1 MELTDNK
8 DDFFSASIPLPSEKQ
23 VQAVVEEYQASIDVF
38 FNTYNKDS
46 KSLHCDDNFDT
57 SDKNNLD
64 HGREILVAS
73 NYEVSALAS
82 ENVVL
87 FNEPTL
93 LAEVTVSHLPHD
105 EAARNI
111 RLISYGGLEK
121 KSISKI
127 IENKTVSTFGEY
139 GSYTVSTFSVYD
151 YVNGIILPKKAKFQ
165 SVKAA
170 PLRSIVANVGHLERL
185 QAAYAKLK
193 QSGTESSLS
202 WQASLSTAKDLLRE
216 GEQRLSIVRSEI
228 EQLSIQKELTQN
240 TFSTTK
246 ENVDSLKALEIE
258 TQDSIESKTAEVNE
272 LTNKSATIFLEV
284 EQLSKSRK
292 SIFDNLKNDR
302 DELTEIRKELN
313 EAKKQKLLS
322 NYEAIAHTQEAGK
335 QTLKYYGAS
344 ALVFFALCRFV
355 HYLYKNAVSFE
366 NLLPQLASKDLSSWD
381 VLISRLPLVTATT
394 LIIGTLSALLFFLIR
409 QIVTLNKEKMTMLK
423 AGILAQQMVSTLGLE
438 GKTDEEIIQIRQDI
452 QIKLITGVFDNHSE
466 QVKGNSLKD
475 LIALSKALKD
485 S

>member
-1 MELTDNK
+1 MELTNEKEDA
-8 DDFFSASIPLPSEKQ
+8 FFSATIPVPSEGDVNEAIEQ
-23 VQAVVEEYQASIDVF
+23 YQDAIDVY
-38 FNTYNKDS
+38 FNSYNL
-46 KSLHCDDNFDT
+46 KSTFLHYYPDFDV
-57 SDKNNLD
+57 SNEENVKIGNKL
-64 HGREILVAS
+64 LVMS
-73 NYEVSALAS
+73 NYEVSALAG
-82 ENVVL
+82 ENIIL
-87 FNEPTL
+87 FDEPVL
-93 LAEVTVSHLPHD
+93 LAEVQVSKLPID
-105 EAARNI
+105 ETANNI
-111 RLISYGGLEK
+111 RLISYGGLQK

-127 IENKTVSTFGEY
+127 TDSRLIERPLQTF
-139 GSYTVSTFSVYD
+139 TISTFSIYD
-151 YVNGIILPKKAKFQ
+151 YVTGVILPRNAQFHSLKAT
-165 SVKAA
+165 SIN
-170 PLRSIVANVGHLERL
+170 SIVSNVDHLKGL
-185 QAAYAKLK
+185 QQAYEKLK
-193 QSGTESSLS
+193 QSSTESNLS

-216 GEQRLSIVRSEI
+216 GEQRLSIVKSEI

>member
-8 DDFFSASIPLPSEKQ
+8 DDFFAAKIPMPSEKQ
-23 VQAVVEEYQASIDVF
+23 VQDVVEEYQASIDVF
-38 FNTYNKDS
+38 FNVYNKDS
-46 KSLHCDDNFDT
+46 DLLHCDSDFDI
-57 SDKNNLD
+57 SDEINLS
-64 HGREILVAS
+64 HARKVLVAS

-87 FNEPTL
+87 FDEPTL
-93 LAEVTVSHLPHD
+93 LAEVKLSHLPH
-105 EAARNI
+105 EETARNI
-111 RLISYGGLEK
+111 RLISYGGIEK
-121 KSISKI
+121 KSIGKI
-127 IENKTVSTFGEY
+127 IENKTIGAAGSHM
-139 GSYTVSTFSVYD
+139 SYTVSTFSVYD
-151 YVNGIILPKKAKFQ
+151 YVTGIILPKNANFRSLKAT
-165 SVKAA
+165 
-170 PLRSIVANVGHLERL
+170 PLRSIVANVSHLERL

-193 QSGTESSLS
+193 QSGTKSSLS
-202 WQASLSTAKDLLRE
+202 WQTSLSTAKDLLRE
-216 GEQRLSIVRSEI
+216 GEQRLSIVKSEI

-240 TFSTTK
+240 TFNTTK

-258 TQDSIESKTAEVNE
+258 TQDSIESKTAEVKE

-322 NYEAIAHTQEAGK
+322 NYESIAHTKEAGK
-335 QTLKYYGAS
+335 QALMYYSAS
-344 ALVFFALCRFV
+344 AIAFAALCLFV
-355 HYLYKNAVSFE
+355 KYLYKNAMSFE
-366 NLLPQLASKDLSSWD
+366 ELLPQLASKDLSSWD

-423 AGILAQQMVSTLGLE
+423 AGILAQQVVGTLATE
-438 GKTDEEIIQIRQDI
+438 GKTDEEIRQIRQGI
-452 QIKLITGVFDNHSE
+452 QIKLIADVFDNHAE
-466 QVKGNSLKD
+466 HVKGNSLKD